1 MAIIVTD
8 TTTNL
13 DKDGNLVDQ
22 IIQEK
27 SIQKD
32 QEPDYI
38 KIYTAMFF
46 EFKQFPTQYRELFL
60 QLAMHMTYCNTED
73 LEGSQIV
80 CVSGHVKKM
89 IMEACGW
96 INDSSL
102 ARGLKKLCDCGAIRR
117 TGKGEYQINP
127 QFAGKGAWRYNNKL
141 KQGGIK
147 DLVAN
152 FHFATGSV
160 KTAFVFDDEIEDEYN
175 APDQVTYVAAS
186 PSEQEVIASMSGS
199 SSPTKHDPYSP

>member
-27 SIQKD
+27 SIQRD

-60 QLAMHMTYCNTED
+60 QMAMNMTYCNSDD
-73 LEGSQIV
+73 LDNSQLV
-80 CVSGHVKKM
+80 YVSGHTKKK
-89 IMEACGW
+89 IMKACGW
-96 INDSSL
+96 TNESSL
-102 ARGLKKLCDCGAIRR
+102 TKGLKKLCDCGAIRR

-127 QFAGKGAWRYNNKL
+127 QFAGRGAWRYNNKL

-147 DLVAN
+147 DLIAN
-152 FHFATGSV
+152 FQFATGSV
-160 KTAFVFDDEIEDEYN
+160 QTAFIYADEEEYDT
-175 APDQVTYVAAS
+175 PEQVTYVAATKS
-186 PSEQEVIASMSGS
+186 SDDVEQ
-199 SSPTKHDPYSP
+199 